1 MRPVIRRLKMGKQYF
16 GYRTF
21 KSRTKDL
28 KLPAKL
34 AVVLF
39 LIVLIRIGSSY
50 PLPFVNGDYMRGLLG
65 MQGLAFLNAMTGGS
79 MQQMSLFALSIS
91 PYITASIIMQLMT
104 VIFPGIEEM
113 QKDGKTGQDRFKN
126 ITRILAAVLS
136 VLQSAAMAI
145 GLGAKGLLIT
155 YTPATVLIATLVWSI
170 GGVIL
175 IGISSY
181 IDWMEIG
188 NGISIILCA
197 NILSTFPSDLFV
209 IRDVYLTN
217 RLPAVMGVNVVLI
230 TMVFLAVIAACA
242 ALYMTQKEI
251 PVVNSRK
258 LAGSVNKSTFPIPLN
273 TCSVMPVIFASSI
286 ISMPLIVVQFLGKGN
301 DGILMHIAKGLS
313 SNEWFKLETPQ
324 YSVGALFYFL
334 LTTFFTYFYLEIGFN
349 PMEIA
354 DNLKKSGATIPGIRP
369 GKPTEEYIRK
379 WSVRIALTGN
389 TITTALI
396 LTMHAICNN
405 SGMGTLSITGTSIII
420 LVGVVVEEKK
430 LFASLLAVS
439 RLRYKKKGS
448 LIHA

>member
-1 MRPVIRRLKMGKQYF
+1 MAKQYS
-16 GYRTF
+16 GYRTW
-21 KSRTKDL
+21 KSRTKEW
-28 KLPAKL
+28 KIPVKL
-34 AVVLF
+34 AVILV

-50 PLPFVNGDYMRGLLG
+50 PLPFVNGNYMRSLLS

-113 QKDGKTGQDRFKN
+113 QKDGKTGQDKFKN
-126 ITRILAAVLS
+126 ITRILAAALS
-136 VLQSAAMAI
+136 VLQAAAMAI

-155 YTPATVLIATLVWSI
+155 YTPVTVLIATLVWSL

-175 IGISSY
+175 IGISSF

-197 NILSTFPSDLFV
+197 NILSTFPTDLFS
-209 IRDVYLTN
+209 IRDVYLSN
-217 RLPAVMGVNVVLI
+217 RLPAVMGVNVVII
-230 TMVFLAVIAACA
+230 TAVFLAVIAACA
-242 ALYMTQKEI
+242 ILYMTQKEV

-258 LAGSVNKSTFPIPLN
+258 LAGSINKSTFPIPLN

-286 ISMPLIVVQFLGKGN
+286 ISMPLIVIQFLGKG
-301 DGILMHIAKGLS
+301 DAGVWMHVSKVLS
-313 SNEWFKLETPQ
+313 SNEWLKLESPQ
-324 YSVGALFYFL
+324 YSIGAVLYFL

-369 GKPTEEYIRK
+369 GRPTEEYIRRQ
-379 WSVRIALTGN
+379 SVRIALTGN
-389 TITTALI
+389 TITTTLI
-396 LTMHAICNN
+396 LAMHAICNN

-430 LFASLLAVS
+430 LFASLMAIGK
-439 RLRYKKKGS
+439 LRHRRRGGF
-448 LIHA
+448 IHA

>member
-1 MRPVIRRLKMGKQYF
+1 
-16 GYRTF
+16 
-21 KSRTKDL
+21 
-28 KLPAKL
+28 
-34 AVVLF
+34 
-39 LIVLIRIGSSY
+39 
-50 PLPFVNGDYMRGLLG
+50 
-65 MQGLAFLNAMTGGS
+65 
-79 MQQMSLFALSIS
+79 
-91 PYITASIIMQLMT
+91 
-104 VIFPGIEEM
+104 
-113 QKDGKTGQDRFKN
+113 
-126 ITRILAAVLS
+126 
-136 VLQSAAMAI
+136 
-145 GLGAKGLLIT
+145 
-155 YTPATVLIATLVWSI
+155 
-170 GGVIL
+170 
-175 IGISSY
+175 
-181 IDWMEIG
+181 
-188 NGISIILCA
+188 
-197 NILSTFPSDLFV
+197 
-209 IRDVYLTN
+209 
-217 RLPAVMGVNVVLI
+217 
-230 TMVFLAVIAACA
+230 
-242 ALYMTQKEI
+242 
-251 PVVNSRK
+251 
-258 LAGSVNKSTFPIPLN
+258 
-273 TCSVMPVIFASSI
+273 MPVIFASSI

-301 DGILMHIAKGLS
+301 DGILMHIVKGLS

-324 YSVGALFYFL
+324 YSAGALLYFL